1 MWAMPT
7 ISGFWYL
14 RVFPKSNSSL
24 IQPIITCQYGYIFS
38 NKSPIQIIEEI
49 HYIYQLNRELLK
61 TKTNKSLKLKE
72 KSMLIHDLNHLEIV
86 DEANKLEGGNDI
98 AASLTAFQQRLTV
111 MQTMSTSTP
120 AGSSAGSVSSN
131 LNIGTFGLNFISLQP

>member
-1 MWAMPT
+1 
-7 ISGFWYL
+7 
-14 RVFPKSNSSL
+14 
-24 IQPIITCQYGYIFS
+24 
-38 NKSPIQIIEEI
+38 
-49 HYIYQLNRELLK
+49 
-61 TKTNKSLKLKE
+61 
-72 KSMLIHDLNHLEIV
+72 MLIHDLNHLEIV

-120 AGSSAGSVSSN
+120 GGSAAGSVSSN